1 MSGPVAQTPDGL
13 GAGLVAAIDAFSE
26 KTGRLI
32 CWLAVAEVLVVL
44 LIVLLRYLF
53 SIGHI
58 GLQES
63 VTYLNSALFAFG
75 AAYTLKARGHVRV
88 DFFHNRLGPR
98 WRALVDM
105 LGAALFLGVT
115 CVFIIWAS
123 WDYVALSWSSLERSP
138 ESSGLPFV
146 YLLKT
151 LIPVL
156 AGLLLVQGAAEF
168 LRSLAQFRQC

>member
-1 MSGPVAQTPDGL
+1 MSGRS
-13 GAGLVAAIDAFSE
+13 AGIVRAIDAFSE
-26 KTGRLI
+26 TTGAVI

-63 VTYLNSALFAFG
+63 VMYLNSALFAFG
-75 AAYTLKARGHVRV
+75 AAYTLKVRGHVRV
-88 DFFHNRLGPR
+88 DFFYNRLGTK

-105 LGAALFLGVT
+105 LGAVLFLGVT
-115 CVFIIWAS
+115 GVFIIWAS
-123 WDYVALSWSSLERSP
+123 WDYVALSWSSLEASP

-146 YLLKT
+146 FLLKT

-156 AGLLLVQGAAEF
+156 AGLLLLQGVAEF
-168 LRSLAQFRQC
+168 LRSLEQFRKC

>member
-1 MSGPVAQTPDGL
+1 MSRR
-13 GAGLVAAIDAFSE
+13 GARIIAAIDAFSE
-26 KTGRLI
+26 GTGRI
-32 CWLAVAEVLVVL
+32 VCWLAVAEVLVVL

-63 VTYLNSALFAFG
+63 VMYLNSTLFACG

-88 DFFHNRLGPR
+88 DFFHNRLGPK

-105 LGAALFLGVT
+105 LGAVLFLGVT
-115 CVFIIWAS
+115 GVFIIWAS
-123 WDYVALSWSSLERSP
+123 WDYVALSWSSLESSA

-146 YLLKT
+146 FLLKS

-156 AGLLLVQGAAEF
+156 AGLLLLQGIAEF
-168 LRSLAQFRQC
+168 LRSLEQFRG